1 MNAINTPQLPLT
13 HSLRQYLDDLDRH
26 RVHIEAALEYAQHSH
41 TFDDIVAMVMHGQL
55 RLWSLPN
62 SVMLT
67 EVITYPRYKTYHVF
81 LGGGDLQE
89 ILDMHPQIEQAARE
103 AGCSKLSVTGRHG
116 WKKALQAHGWVPAHI
131 TCTKE
136 LWNER

>member
-1 MNAINTPQLPLT
+1 MNAVNTPQLPLT
-13 HSLRQYLDDLDRH
+13 HTLRQYIDDLDRH
-26 RVHIEAALEYAQHSH
+26 RHHIEAALEYAQHSH
-41 TFDDIVAMVMHGQL
+41 TFDDIVAMVMHGHL

-89 ILDMHPQIEQAARE
+89 ILDMHPQVEQAARE

-136 LWNER
+136 LRNE

>member
-1 MNAINTPQLPLT
+1 MIHSVPTPPLT
-13 HSLRQYLDDLDRH
+13 QTIRQLVDDLDRH
-26 RVHIEAALEYAQHSH
+26 RHHIEAALEYAQHSH
-41 TFDDIVAMVMHGQL
+41 TFDDVVAMVLHGHL

-67 EVITYPRYKTYHVF
+67 EIITYPRYKVYHIF

-89 ILDMHPQIEQAARE
+89 ILAMHPQVEQAARE
-103 AGCSKLSVTGRHG
+103 AGCVRLSVTGRQG
-116 WKKALQAHGWVPAHI
+116 WAKPLKAHGWIPTHL

-136 LWNER
+136 V